1 MASPWFISPARIEQ
15 PAYLHVE
22 RSIMI
27 SEEAGKMAAQCRHYA
42 MCKIDFLGTGL
53 CPPGKKKH
61 YVAYYPQGR
70 MDLYHALSENRL
82 PVTEGLVEIARTCTL
97 CGICDRQCHFV
108 TGMRPMKVMKALKD
122 YVEAHVKSGKE
133 VKKAENDET
142 LERLRKIVGD
152 EWATNDPVILLTYAN
167 DPFPLADMQMPR
179 YVILPETAEQVS
191 AIVSLANDLKLPFAV
206 RGNGGSVFGFV
217 FSPGIV
223 MDMNRMR
230 KVEIDRENWCAVVE
244 PGVTS
249 FDLQTEACKHGLR
262 ANTAEPAATVC
273 GNIVCTGTFSTW
285 SNVYGTAADGFID
298 MEFVDR
304 DGKIFHLND
313 KSAPNVFAFQNEV
326 LPSPGICTKA
336 VVRLHP
342 MTDDEEGLMVP
353 FDDFDRAVAFARELS
368 VRRIG
373 LAVAVLGSHY
383 LATFMS
389 PTRELAEKVK
399 AMLPGVLGIH
409 YAVFVAGDHYARDAV
424 RQMAGA
430 VIDQRLFRT
439 LMLGLSRFAE
449 GEWVE
454 LIRTYEGNDPPYA
467 VLCREEMD
475 PLMEAVLL
483 PSPENIAASVD
494 EDLREFYV
502 QLYARPEMTDM
513 VWLNMFRIVSARMS
527 RRKHMFAFLIY
538 VPLDRVD
545 VINQI
550 NAAFKSIADRQ
561 GLDNDYG
568 FITPIDLGKRGI
580 LEYDYYIDHTDP
592 EERKKIERAMMEIE
606 PFLDGLSRT
615 TKGVQWLKYVF
626 SQGCSR
632 KENFLY
638 TQPADWIPNDQE
650 GGR

>member
-1 MASPWFISPARIEQ
+1 
-15 PAYLHVE
+15 
-22 RSIMI
+22 MI

-53 CPPGKKKH
+53 CPPGQKKH
-61 YVAYYPQGR
+61 YVAYHPQGR
-70 MDLYHALSENRL
+70 MDLYHALSENII
-82 PVTEGLVEIARTCTL
+82 PVTEGLVDIARTCTL
-97 CGICDRQCHFV
+97 CGICDKQCHFV

-122 YVEAHVKSGKE
+122 YVEAHVRQGKE
-133 VKKAENDET
+133 VKKAESDDT
-142 LERLRKIVGD
+142 LDRLRKIVGD
-152 EWATNDPVILLTYAN
+152 EWATNDPAVLLTYAN
-167 DPFPLADMQMPR
+167 DPFPLAGMQMPR
-179 YVILPETAEQVS
+179 YVLLPETAKQVS
-191 AIVSLANDLKLPFAV
+191 TIVSLANEIGLPFAV

-217 FSPGIV
+217 FSDGIV
-223 MDMNRMR
+223 MDMNRMK

-249 FDLQTEACKHGLR
+249 FELQSEAFRYGLR

-285 SNVYGTAADGFID
+285 SNVYGTAADGFVD

-304 DGKIFHLND
+304 SGKIFHLND
-313 KSAPNVFAFQNEV
+313 KSAPNAFAFQNEV

-342 MTDDEEGLMVP
+342 VTADEEGFMVP
-353 FDDFDRAVAFARELS
+353 FADFDRAVAFARELS

-389 PTRELAEKVK
+389 PSKELAEKVK
-399 AMLPGVLGIH
+399 AILSEVLGIH
-409 YAVFVAGDHYARDAV
+409 YAVFVVGDRYARDAI
-424 RQMAGA
+424 RKMAGT

-439 LMLGLSRFAE
+439 LMLGLPGLAE
-449 GEWVE
+449 GEWID
-454 LIRTYEGNDPPYA
+454 LIRTYEGNDPPYE
-467 VLCREEMD
+467 VLCREEMY
-475 PLMEAVLL
+475 PLLEAAFL
-483 PSPENIAASVD
+483 PSPETIASSVD
-494 EDLREFYV
+494 EDLRDFYV
-502 QLYARPEMTDM
+502 QLYSRPEMTDM
-513 VWLNMFRIVSARMS
+513 VWLNMFRIVSSRMS
-527 RRKHMFAFLIY
+527 RHKHMFAFLVY
-538 VPLDRVD
+538 VPLDRLD
-545 VINQI
+545 VINHI
-550 NAAFKSIADRQ
+550 NAEFKRIADDQ

-568 FITPIDLGKRGI
+568 FITPMDLGKRGI

-592 EERKKIERAMMEIE
+592 EERKKIERAMKEIE

-615 TKGVQWLKYVF
+615 TKGIQWLKYVF

-638 TQPADWIPNDQE
+638 TELADWTREAGN
-650 GGR
+650 